1 MLRVLCDCDLT
12 HRLGIRSDIIFLKLM
27 KRLFQIVA
35 LAVIASLTAQPALP
49 GLLCAMGNTNSGS
62 HAHCRGM
69 AMSQMGM
76 HCPMH
81 WQAAGTGCNQNFCH
95 DSLPTGVVQL
105 AAERKPKAGKTEY
118 LAAAPRIAADAG
130 TAFAATPL
138 NIAVASGPARY
149 VLLQV
154 FRI

>member
-1 MLRVLCDCDLT
+1 
-12 HRLGIRSDIIFLKLM
+12 M
-27 KRLFQIVA
+27 KRLLQFVA
-35 LAVIASLTAQPALP
+35 LAVVASLTAQPALP
-49 GLLCAMGNTNSGS
+49 GLLCAMGTHNIGS

-76 HCPMH
+76 RCPMH
-81 WQAAGTGCNQNFCH
+81 RQAAGTGCNQNFCH

-105 AAERKPKAGKTEY
+105 AAVRKPKAGNTVY
-118 LAAAPRIAADAG
+118 IAAAPRTAANAG
-130 TAFAATPL
+130 TAFAAAPF
-138 NIAVASGPARY
+138 NMAVASGPARY